1 MKIIIGFVLNVNK
14 YKKQRKELNYKNY
27 QIY

>member
-1 MKIIIGFVLNVNK
+1 MKIIIGFVQNVNR

-27 QIY
+27 QIF